1 MSRLTARLKGFKA
14 SIAAR
19 FTLLFTVFGVIP
31 LLIAVGI
38 GMQATYSIDEASVVQ
53 FESTAVAIADKID
66 RNLFERYGDVQA
78 FTLNAAL
85 DDRSAWYQEDEA
97 DGPLVRL
104 MNQYVATYE
113 IYSLT
118 TLVDLEGRVI
128 AVNSKDSSG
137 ESVDTADIYKK
148 NYSDA
153 KWFQALAQGEF
164 TQNMPYS
171 AEGNTQSTGTYIED
185 VYIDDDVCRVY
196 GDDSG
201 LTLGFSAP
209 VYRDGQVVGYWNN
222 RAKFAVV
229 EGIFADAYSELKRSG
244 LPGAELTLLDSEG
257 RVLVDYD
264 PVRLGREA
272 PNHDFENVILNLNL
286 AEKGVKAAQQAVA
299 GQRGSGFSLHA
310 RKQIVQ
316 GGGYAHLKGA
326 LGYPGMNWSV
336 LVRVPQSEVVSEGT
350 IFARQMLIVTAV
362 AATLLTIVG
371 GWWFG
376 RRMARPVREMADV
389 AQQLAGGQLDSDL
402 HFRSGDELGQ
412 LADSVRGVAGTIRTL
427 DADLQEVVRGA
438 SSGRLDVRGDADQY
452 EGSYRELMTGI
463 NSCVEAFATPTA
475 AVVSAMER
483 LADGDLTVRMEGE
496 YHGEFAGLQ
505 KATNTAISQLES
517 SVSAAAETGRRVSE
531 SAGDVQ
537 GASREI
543 ADGASEQASALQE
556 VAASLEE
563 ISTMTAQTSAN
574 AGEARSLADET
585 RDRASQGHAA
595 MGEMK
600 DAIGRIQ
607 ESSDAQAKIVKTI
620 DEIAFQTN
628 LLALNAAVE
637 AARAGEAGKGF
648 AVVAD
653 EVRMLA
659 QRSAEAAR
667 TTAEMIE
674 RAIENSRSGVETSH
688 HVAEMLDEIRDS
700 AQRANELVVEI
711 AAASSEQA
719 QGIGQVSTAVTQLDA
734 VTQKSA
740 ETSENSAHV
749 AEELRGHVRSL
760 TDVVSQF
767 RLGSTSQSPAS
778 AGSGR
783 NRADNAGPG
792 TSELDHVMT
801 SVDHTSPATPGS
813 SDLVSSLADSLS
825 GFDDF

>member
-1 MSRLTARLKGFKA
+1 MRRLCARLKCFKA
-14 SIAAR
+14 SIATR

-31 LLIAVGI
+31 LLIAVAI
-38 GMQATYSIDEASVVQ
+38 GTHATYSIDEASVVQ
-53 FESTAVAIADKID
+53 FETTAVAIADKID

-78 FTLNAAL
+78 FTLNSSL
-85 DDRSAWYQEDEA
+85 DDRATWYQDKDVHNPIVE
-97 DGPLVRL
+97 L
-104 MNQYVATYE
+104 MNQYVATYG

-118 TLVDLEGRVI
+118 TLVDTDGRVI
-128 AVNSKDSSG
+128 AVNSEDSSG
-137 ESVDTADIYKK
+137 NTINTADIYDKD
-148 NYSDA
+148 YSEA
-153 KWFQALAQGEF
+153 RWFQSVARGEF
-164 TQNMPYS
+164 TQTMPFS
-171 AEGNTQSTGTYIED
+171 AEGNEQSTGTFIED
-185 VYIDDDVCRVY
+185 VYVDKDVCRVY
-196 GDDSG
+196 GDDAG
-201 LTLGFSAP
+201 LTLGFTAP
-209 VYRDGQVVGYWNN
+209 VYRDGKVIAYWNN

-229 EGIFADAYSELKRSG
+229 EGIFGDAYSELKRSG
-244 LPGAELTLLDSEG
+244 FPGAELTLLDSEG
-257 RVLVDYD
+257 RILVDYD
-264 PVRLGREA
+264 PVRTGSEA
-272 PNHDFENVILNLNL
+272 PNHDFDNVILKLNL
-286 AEKGVKAAQQAVA
+286 ADKGVEAAQQAVA

-316 GGGYAHLKGA
+316 GGGFAHLKGA

-350 IFARQMLIVTAV
+350 IFARQLLIVTAV

-376 RRMARPVREMADV
+376 RRMARPVREMAEV
-389 AQQLAGGQLDSDL
+389 AEQIAGGQLDSDL
-402 HFRSGDELGQ
+402 EFRSADELGQ
-412 LADSVRGVAGTIRTL
+412 LAESVRGVAGTLRNL

-438 SSGRLDVRGDADQY
+438 SAGQLDVRGDADQY
-452 EGSYRELMTGI
+452 AGSFRELMTGV
-463 NSCVEAFATPTA
+463 NSCIEAFATPTS
-475 AVVSAMER
+475 AVVSAMAR
-483 LADGDLTVRMEGE
+483 LADGDLTVRMEGD
-496 YHGEFAGLQ
+496 YRGEFAGLQ
-505 KATNTAISQLES
+505 EATNTAITQLET

-556 VAASLEE
+556 VAASLEQ

-574 AGEARSLADET
+574 AGEARALADET
-585 RDRASQGHAA
+585 RDRASRGHAA
-595 MGEMK
+595 MGDMK

-674 RAIENSRSGVETSH
+674 RAIENSRTGVETSNN
-688 HVAEMLDEIRDS
+688 VADMLDEIRDS

-740 ETSENSAHV
+740 ETSENSARV

-760 TDVVSQF
+760 TDVVSRFQ
-767 RLGSTSQSPAS
+767 LGPVSDRHLPA
-778 AGSGR
+778 
-783 NRADNAGPG
+783 NAGQ
-792 TSELDHVMT
+792 SI
-801 SVDHTSPATPGS
+801 
-813 SDLVSSLADSLS
+813 SDLDQMLTAVDYDESAEAENAQLVGALS
-825 GFDDF
+825 ESATSFGDF